1 MKLPVLW
8 LHMQA
13 QISLYEVTG
22 IVTAYAGTNIVI

>member
-8 LHMQA
+8 LYMQP

-22 IVTAYAGTNIVI
+22 ILAVYAATNIVI